1 MCTYNREHIQRRLG
15 VQKAKLGGGGL
26 GRSFLVTVGHHK
38 WLTAPPKSL
47 IIHGAVCGKTGTSGY
62 YLHGNFYNPQ
72 NLGARHPSAID
83 LGFVGASAKKS
94 PAFPKD
100 TRSGAPDVSQDDVRL
115 LGVEVVGQV
124 LNVLFAEANTE
135 PVVIEKDDVAHRRGL
150 PPVEEGSAGANA
162 AE

>member
-1 MCTYNREHIQRRLG
+1 MAKQAQAGITY
-15 VQKAKLGGGGL
+15 
-26 GRSFLVTVGHHK
+26 TVISTILK
-38 WLTAPPKSL
+38 
-47 IIHGAVCGKTGTSGY
+47 
-62 YLHGNFYNPQ
+62 